1 VDIARVVVKMATT
14 RITTTMRTKQTE
26 SSGERMASRMDI
38 ITINNNLRLI
48 YLIIIYNKEYHQRQ

>member
-1 VDIARVVVKMATT
+1 MVVKMATT